1 VFDQPAE
8 RFDDDPNLGP
18 SESSPTREAMMGD
31 ILRCRDAAVTFSL
44 EAHGAA
50 PIERIEIRNGL
61 EIFETYRPY
70 GEADLGRRIRVIWE
84 GSEYR
89 GRGRETAWD
98 GSATLDGNSFER
110 LSPINR
116 YNLDKR
122 FEQTAPGKVEWA
134 ALTTGGFGGFDAWL
148 AQPGAGNLKIE
159 TALVQADIPVAD
171 IGLEDRVFEAGG
183 IARRIRVFRLP
194 DENPHRRV
202 TLERRIPLAGDR
214 DNALY
219 VCLVQEDG
227 HLVWSSPIYIFR

>member
-1 VFDQPAE
+1 V
-8 RFDDDPNLGP
+8 
-18 SESSPTREAMMGD
+18 
-31 ILRCRDAAVTFSL
+31 
-44 EAHGAA
+44 
-50 PIERIEIRNGL
+50 
-61 EIFETYRPY
+61 
-70 GEADLGRRIRVIWE
+70 
-84 GSEYR
+84 
-89 GRGRETAWD
+89 WD

-122 FEQTAPGKVEWA
+122 FEQTAPDRVEWA

-148 AQPGAGNLKIE
+148 AQPGAGSLKIE

-202 TLERRIPLAGDR
+202 TLERRIPLAGGR